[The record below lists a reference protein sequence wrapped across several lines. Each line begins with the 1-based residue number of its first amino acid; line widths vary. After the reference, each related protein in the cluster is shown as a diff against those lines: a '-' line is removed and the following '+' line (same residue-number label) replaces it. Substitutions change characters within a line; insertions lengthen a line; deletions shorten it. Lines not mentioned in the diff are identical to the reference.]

1 MRYSGS
7 MFDVLVYL
15 YEHYW
20 RPDAIPDP
28 ELLTRK
34 LSAVGF
40 EAEEISEALHWLSGL
55 AQVAESDARPA
66 DPQSVRVYSMIELE
80 HVGAEGLGYVRFL
93 ESAGVLTAAL
103 RERILDRTLAIPGGP
118 VSMEDL
124 KVIVLMV
131 FWTAGEEPDALILD
145 ELFAEE
151 GERAIH

>member
-40 EAEEISEALHWLSGL
+40 EAEEISEALLWLNGL
-55 AQVAESDARPA
+55 TQVAEADVRSE
-66 DPQSVRVYSMIELE
+66 DPQSVRVYSSIELE
-80 HVGAEGLGYVRFL
+80 HVGADGLGYVRFL
-93 ESAGVLTAAL
+93 ESARVLTPVL
-103 RERILDRTLAIPGGP
+103 RERILDRALAISGGP
-118 VSMEDL
+118 VNLEDL

-151 GERAIH
+151 GDRAIH